1 MPCPDEMKMLLS
13 RYVDGELSAEERTR
27 VEDHVGSCAECRE
40 LLALFQRHENL
51 LADALSGDAFGEAV
65 VSSVMAAIRKEP
77 PPVAR
82 PVDEGLGEWLRARPL
97 VPLAAASLFV
107 VGLVTL
113 LSMTHAAR
121 VEALKQSLHEQARL
135 AREAKDTAFRMA
147 RQFQEQAEWTSRLS
161 EELARETR
169 DRRTDEILRGAR
181 EGSVLGYVDPE
192 SHAHRLVVKARFEE
206 GRYTGYNVYR
216 RGEKDRD
223 DRYVK
228 LNPDPLKRPEFE
240 DRSARPGQGYVY
252 KFEALRP
259 DADPVESVPIFMR
272 LPAAGDLDLER
283 AVRIVCEELAA
294 SKDLARFRLER
305 TIAGRKIIHRFYVG
319 LGQRVGDRV
328 DVPGVGE
335 VDFTTDFVLARIEEG
350 TQTLSITYTEQR
362 FDPDG
367 KPVFLRLSDGMF
379 IPDTRQ
385 YEVAIGARESRR
397 AVLRPAGAADPRL
410 EQAVWKDGSL
420 LVSARP

>member
-1 MPCPDEMKMLLS
+1 MPCPEDMKLLLS
-13 RYVDGELSAEERTR
+13 RYVDGELSPEERAR
-27 VEDHVGSCAECRE
+27 VEEHVGGCGECRE

-51 LADALSGDAFGEAV
+51 LADALSADAFGDAV
-65 VSSVMAAIRKEP
+65 VASVMASLRKEA

-82 PVDEGLGEWLRARPL
+82 PVEEGLGDWLRARPV
-97 VPLAAASLFV
+97 VPLAAAALFV

-121 VEALKQSLHEQARL
+121 VEALKQSLQEQVQA
-135 AREAKDTAFRMA
+135 AREAREETLRLA
-147 RQFQEQAEWTSRLS
+147 RQFQEQAEMTSRLS
-161 EELARETR
+161 DELAREAR
-169 DRRTDEILRGAR
+169 DRRTDEILRAAR

-192 SHAHRLVVKARFEE
+192 GYAHRLVVKARFDG
-206 GRYTGYNVYR
+206 GRFSGYNVYR
-216 RGEKDRD
+216 RNEKDRD
-223 DRYVK
+223 DRFVK
-228 LNPDPLKRPEFE
+228 LNPEPLKRPEFE

-259 DADPVESVPIFMR
+259 DADPVESVPVFMR
-272 LPAAGDLDLER
+272 LPAAGDLDPER
-283 AVRIVCEELAA
+283 TVRIVCEELAA
-294 SKDLARFRLER
+294 PKDLARFRLER
-305 TIAGRKIIHRFYVG
+305 TIAGRKVTHRFYAG

-328 DVPGVGE
+328 HVPGVGE
-335 VDFTTDFVLARIEEG
+335 VDFTTDFVLGRIEEG

-367 KPVFLRLSDGMF
+367 KPVFLRLGDGMF

-397 AVLRPAGAADPRL
+397 AVLRPAGSTDPRF
-410 EQAVWKDGSL
+410 ERAVWKDGSI
-420 LVSARP
+420 LVPAPR